1 MAMCPGC
8 KAPVGENETT
18 CPTCGHAIPASS
30 LEDVQTQTTG
40 WQKFIIAVVIVLL
53 VAIAFTF
60 YNAQSR
66 EDRATQQIF
75 EAQMGQIAQS
85 VAIQSGL
92 AQRFGMP
99 AYRIVAEPKAATATL
114 VFPSGPLT
122 QSEAAMYGRG
132 VCIMLAQAY
141 VKRGYIPRSL
151 RVVVSGN
158 QPGGQALY
166 GQAVFNGNLGATYS
180 GNIISSPGDLT
191 WVPASN

>member
-1 MAMCPGC
+1 MAVCPDC

-18 CPTCGHAIPASS
+18 CPSCGHAIPASS
-30 LEDVQTQTTG
+30 LEDVQTSTTG

-53 VAIAFTF
+53 IAIAFTF
-60 YNAQSR
+60 YSAQSR
-66 EDRATQQIF
+66 EEESAQQIF

-92 AQRFGMP
+92 AQRFGVP
-99 AYRIVAEPKAATATL
+99 AWQINAGPKEATASL

-122 QSEAAMYGRG
+122 QAEAALFGRG

-151 RVVVSGN
+151 RIIVAGN
-158 QPGGQALY
+158 QPGGEAVY
-166 GQAVFNGNLGATYS
+166 GQAVFNGNLGASYN
-180 GNIISSPGDLT
+180 GNIVSSPQDLA
-191 WVPASN
+191 WIPASR

>member
-1 MAMCPGC
+1 MAICPGC

-30 LEDVQTQTTG
+30 LESVQTQTTG

-53 VAIAFTF
+53 IAIAFTF

-66 EDRATQQIF
+66 EDESTQRIF
-75 EAQMGQIAQS
+75 EAQIGQIVQY

-92 AQRFGMP
+92 AQRFGVP
-99 AYRIVAEPKAATATL
+99 SWQIVAEPKSATATL

-122 QSEAAMYGRG
+122 QEEAALFGRG
-132 VCIMLAQAY
+132 ICIMLAQNY
-141 VKRGYIPRSL
+141 VRRGYIPRSL

-166 GQAVFNGNLGATYS
+166 GQAVFNGNLGATYNGS
-180 GNIISSPGDLT
+180 IVSSPKDLT
-191 WVPASN
+191 WIPASS

>member
-1 MAMCPGC
+1 MAICPNC

-30 LEDVQTQTTG
+30 LENVQTQTTG

-66 EDRATQQIF
+66 EDKVAQQVF

-92 AQRFGMP
+92 AQKFGLP
-99 AYRIVAEPKAATATL
+99 TYQITAEPKAATASI

-122 QSEAAMYGRG
+122 QEEAAMFGRG

-151 RVVVSGN
+151 RIVVGGY
-158 QPGGQALY
+158 QPGGQAVY
-166 GQAVFNGNLGATYS
+166 GQAVFNGNLGPSYN
-180 GNIISSPGDLT
+180 GNILSSPQDIA
-191 WVPASN
+191 WVPASI